1 MSNPEAKLVCPQC
14 RSASRVKAAG
24 SFWTCRKCGGWFDG
38 TDPDE
43 GGSHFDDPTKRI
55 ENFESRQ
62 RARRRRW
69 ML

>member
-1 MSNPEAKLVCPQC
+1 MSNPEVKPVCPQC

-24 SFWTCRKCGGWFDG
+24 SFWTCRKCGGFFDG
-38 TDPDE
+38 DVSE
-43 GGSHFDDPTKRI
+43 GGDYFTDPTKRI
-55 ENFESRQ
+55 ENEESRQ